1 MLQTNIFYSKDK
13 IKEDFRM
20 KKAEEMY
27 NYCKEYNFGH
37 GMTEKWAIKHFS
49 LIEKALKDDED
60 VLMVFIGLHN
70 YVSATKHNS
79 NFAYALTNKRF
90 IMAQKKVVGENF
102 QMVLLDRLNDV
113 SVSTGL
119 LMGIITIDTMKETV
133 RIAVNKSV
141 AENINEKLHD
151 IIYDLKSNNIKV
163 EYTQTKVNSNP
174 YEELKS
180 LKELMDMGIIT
191 NEEFEAKKKQLLGI

>member
-1 MLQTNIFYSKDK
+1 
-13 IKEDFRM
+13 M
-20 KKAEEMY
+20 KKATEMY
-27 NYCKEYNFGH
+27 NYCKEHNFGC
-37 GMTEKWAIKHFS
+37 GMTEKWAIKHFT
-49 LIEKALKDDED
+49 LIEKALKDDEE

-70 YVSATKHNS
+70 YVSATKHNN

-90 IMAQKKVVGENF
+90 IMAQKKLVGENF

-113 SVSTGL
+113 SLSTGL

-133 RIAVNKSV
+133 RIGVNKNV

-151 IIYDLKSNNIKV
+151 IIYDLKSNNIKI
-163 EYTQTKVNSNP
+163 ESSQTKVNSNP
-174 YEELKS
+174 YEELKN

-191 NEEFEAKKKQLLGI
+191 NEDFEAKKKQLLGI